1 MTNAQIVFNAQVELM
16 KNGVIGTTGN
26 TLEIELPDGTKQT
39 MPEPEPIHTYKA
51 WQRLGYQVRRGEK
64 AITDL
69 HIWKYT
75 TKKLPDAVLGDD
87 EENKMFF
94 TKAYFFAASQVEK
107 IRTNVDPS
115 EFVGKKMTIEI
126 STKKRRK

>member
-1 MTNAQIVFNAQVELM
+1 MTNAQIVFNAQIELM
-16 KNGVIGTTGN
+16 KSGIIRTTGN
-26 TLEIELPDGTKQT
+26 VLEMELPDGTTET
-39 MPEPEPIHTYKA
+39 MPEPEAIHTYKT

-75 TKKLPDAVLGDD
+75 TKKKSDAATVED

-94 TKAYFFAASQVEK
+94 TKAYFFSAAQVDK
-107 IRTNVDPS
+107 IERHDPR
-115 EFVGKKMTIEI
+115 EFVGKKMSIEI
-126 STKKRRK
+126 TRK